1 MMPDK
6 RIRLTPEEAKR
17 VITCLCVDLAGSY
30 YAMFPEDIL
39 DKAVREIDSDNH
51 QFYDRFSDLIE
62 ISD

>member
-1 MMPDK
+1 MK
-6 RIRLTPEEAKR
+6 NKIRITPEEAKR

-39 DKAVREIDSDNH
+39 DKAVKEIRSDNH

>member
-1 MMPDK
+1 MK
-6 RIRLTPEEAKR
+6 NKIRLTPEEAKR

-39 DKAVREIDSDNH
+39 DKAVREVDSDNH

>member
-1 MMPDK
+1 MPDRK
-6 RIRLTPEEAKR
+6 IHLTPEEAKR

-39 DKAVREIDSDNH
+39 DKTVREIDSDNH

>member
-1 MMPDK
+1 MK
-6 RIRLTPEEAKR
+6 NKIRLTPEEAKR

-39 DKAVREIDSDNH
+39 DKAVKEIRSDNH

>member
-1 MMPDK
+1 MK
-6 RIRLTPEEAKR
+6 NKIRLTPDEAKR

-39 DKAVREIDSDNH
+39 DKAVRDIDSDNH

>member
-1 MMPDK
+1 MK
-6 RIRLTPEEAKR
+6 SKVRLTPEEAKR

-39 DKAVREIDSDNH
+39 DKAIREIDSDNH

>member
-1 MMPDK
+1 MK
-6 RIRLTPEEAKR
+6 NKIRLTPEEATR
-17 VITCLCVDLAGSY
+17 VTTCFCVDLAGSY

>member
-1 MMPDK
+1 MPDK
-6 RIRLTPEEAKR
+6 RIRLTPEEAER

-39 DKAVREIDSDNH
+39 DKAVKEIRSDNH
-51 QFYDRFSDLIE
+51 QFYDRFSKTIE